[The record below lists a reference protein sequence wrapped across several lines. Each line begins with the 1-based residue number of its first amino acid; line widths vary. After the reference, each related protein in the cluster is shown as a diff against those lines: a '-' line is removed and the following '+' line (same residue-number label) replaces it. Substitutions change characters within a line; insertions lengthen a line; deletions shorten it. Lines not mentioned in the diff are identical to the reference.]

1 MQVSVV
7 VPCHNSLEYL
17 PETLRSILDQD
28 LAAWVDD
35 VEVVLVDDGGT
46 DDLATWHA
54 SLGDDRVRL
63 VRQEN
68 GGVSS
73 ARNRGIAEST
83 GELVAFCDSDDLWLP
98 DTVSDLSAS
107 LVRDPGVGLSYG
119 WYEVVDA
126 QGRPSG
132 AVRRSDWEG
141 DIWDRL
147 VTDNPIGASGVM
159 VRRAALDDVG
169 VFSVNR
175 DRFRVDVEDWELW
188 IRIAARWRVGLVPRV
203 VYRYRRHESNSSTDL
218 ESLEAAYRNLLDVVF
233 RDVSPER
240 RALRPVAESRID
252 VILAWQ
258 LLNERQDPVASLAHL
273 DRAARTWPP
282 LRRSVEYWR
291 LRAAAT
297 ALRWSGRTG
306 YRVLHRANTA
316 ARRVRDRLAR

>member
-1 MQVSVV
+1 
-7 VPCHNSLEYL
+7 
-17 PETLRSILDQD
+17 
-28 LAAWVDD
+28 
-35 VEVVLVDDGGT
+35 
-46 DDLATWHA
+46 
-54 SLGDDRVRL
+54 VRL

-73 ARNRGIAEST
+73 ARNRGIAESS
-83 GELVAFCDSDDLWLP
+83 GELIAFCDSDDLWLP
-98 DTVSDLSAS
+98 STVSDLSS
-107 LVRDPGVGLSYG
+107 RLVRHPEIGLAYG

-126 QGRPSG
+126 LGQPTG

-169 VFSVNR
+169 AFSVNR

-203 VYRYRRHESNSSTDL
+203 VYRYRRHDSNSSTDL

-240 RALRPVAESRID
+240 RALRPLAESRIE

-258 LLNERQDPVASLAHL
+258 FLNERQDPVASLAHL
-273 DRAARTWPP
+273 DRAVRTWPQ

-297 ALRWSGRTG
+297 ALRRTGPTG

-316 ARRVRDRLAR
+316 ARRVRGRQAR